1 MAKKRGQNS
10 TSSGVTFGPSH
21 RIGFA
26 GSDEP
31 LKKRG
36 KGWIIVLAVV
46 LAAAVLVGWV
56 LLTHRRYAFDL
67 AAVPPYDGSPYVE
80 LNGNKPLFTDAEKAS
95 TVSFERYSR
104 LDVLGRCGVAF
115 ANLAEELMPTEARGD
130 ISSVRPTGWQ
140 TDRYPFVD
148 REFLYNR
155 CHLIAYALAGENANE
170 RNLITGTR
178 YLNTEGML
186 PFEDRVAPYLELTG
200 NHVLYRVTPVF
211 EGDERVVRGVEME
224 GWSVED
230 RGENICF
237 HVFVYNVQPGVVIDY
252 RTGESREE

>member
-1 MAKKRGQNS
+1 MTKKHRKTNTAAGVS
-10 TSSGVTFGPSH
+10 FGSSH
-21 RIGFA
+21 HIGFETA
-26 GSDEP
+26 ERTP
-31 LKKRG
+31 HKNRA
-36 KGWIIVLAVV
+36 WIGILALVV
-46 LAAAVLVGWV
+46 VCALLVGWV

-67 AAVPPYDGSPYVE
+67 AAVPPYSGEPYVE
-80 LNGNKPLFTDAEKAS
+80 LNGNEPLFTDAEKRS
-95 TVSFERYSR
+95 TAAFERYSS

-115 ANLAEELMPTEARGD
+115 ANLSEELMPAEERED
-130 ISSVRPTGWQ
+130 IRSVRPTGWQ

-155 CHLIAYALAGENANE
+155 CHLIAFALAGENANE
-170 RNLITGTR
+170 RNIFTGTR

-186 PFEDRVAPYLELTG
+186 PFEVRVARYLELSG

-230 RGENICF
+230 GGDNIRF

-252 RTGESREE
+252 RTGKSRAE